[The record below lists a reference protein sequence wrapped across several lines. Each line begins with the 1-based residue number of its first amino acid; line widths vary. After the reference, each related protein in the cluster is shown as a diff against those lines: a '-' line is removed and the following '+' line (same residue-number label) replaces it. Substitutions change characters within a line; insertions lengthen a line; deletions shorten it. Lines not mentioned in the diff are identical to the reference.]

1 MLKSMCR
8 CYILIIFCFILLSI
22 TLFSVSAAD
31 VGNDAEKIAVITN
44 CKVLADKTTNA
55 SVNVLSDTE
64 AELNAEFSVPGDS
77 AVFQLN
83 IKNMSNETARL
94 IKIDKNIDTSENIKL
109 SSEFMP
115 DSTKNVLKSGEECT
129 VNIVL
134 QLNPDYSKN
143 NISETGTFKL
153 DFVYEAEQTNEQNS
167 ENILDNNYIKTGAAA
182 AAAVILIIICAA
194 ALFVI
199 YRNRHKKI

>member
-1 MLKSMCR
+1 M
-8 CYILIIFCFILLSI
+8 LSI

-64 AELNAEFSVPGDS
+64 AQLNAEFSVPGDS

-94 IKIDKNIDTSENIKL
+94 IKIDKSTDASENIKL
-109 SSEFMP
+109 SSEFIP

-153 DFVYEAEQTNEQNS
+153 NFVYEAEQTNEQNS
-167 ENILDNNYIKTGAAA
+167 ENILDNNFIKTGAAA
-182 AAAVILIIICAA
+182 VAAVILIIICAA